1 MSKSFWQKLKN
12 THERHS
18 APRGEGRT
26 ERKMVDPG
34 TVTIIALCAYAGLK
48 VSVVGYAVYAYGCSR
63 ASRKNCG
70 PSGGA
75 DGDEGGEEENQQ
87 EEVGRESHGKFG
99 SGKAKEA

>member
-1 MSKSFWQKLKN
+1 MRGADG
-12 THERHS
+12 ER
-18 APRGEGRT
+18 T
-26 ERKMVDPG
+26 IMVDPG
-34 TVTIIALCAYAGLK
+34 TLTIIALCAYAGLK

-70 PSGGA
+70 PGGGA
-75 DGDEGGEEENQQ
+75 DEDEGEGENRQ

>member
-1 MSKSFWQKLKN
+1 MSESSKTPTKAKVETALG
-12 THERHS
+12 TAR
-18 APRGEGRT
+18 GRT
-26 ERKMVDPG
+26 ERTIMVDPG

-70 PSGGA
+70 RGGGA
-75 DGDEGGEEENQQ
+75 DGDEGEEENQQ
-87 EEVGRESHGKFG
+87 EEVGRESRGKIG